1 MSEALP
7 LPRLSAPAA
16 RALDAAGIADLRQLD
31 GMGEKDV
38 LALHGIGPSQLGV
51 LRDAL
56 TAAGL
61 SFTEPVAR
69 PRPTGRS
76 DNATTV
82 VSPGSPR
89 EWIEGLP
96 TARRVDDGR
105 RLLEIFG
112 EATGEHAAMWGPSI
126 VGYGHHHYVYDSGR
140 EGDTLRVGFS
150 PRASALTFYGLLGAP
165 GAEELLAKLGPHKTG
180 KGCLY
185 VKTLAKVDEQVL
197 RDLVAAA
204 WAGWENDE
212 NGNEGG

>member
-1 MSEALP
+1 MSEPLP

-16 RALDAAGIADLRQLD
+16 RALDAAGITDLRRLD
-31 GMGEKDV
+31 GMREKDV

-61 SFTEPVAR
+61 SLTEPVAR
-69 PRPTGRS
+69 PRPTGRN
-76 DNATTV
+76 DNTTAV
-82 VSPGSPR
+82 AASGSPR

-96 TARRVDDGR
+96 TARRVEDGL

-112 EATGEHAAMWGPSI
+112 EVTGEQAVMWGPSM
-126 VGYGHHHYVYDSGR
+126 VGFGHHHYVYDSGR

-150 PRASALTFYGLLGAP
+150 PRSSALTLYGLLGAP

-185 VKTLAKVDEQVL
+185 VTALAKVDEQVL

-204 WAGWENDE
+204 WEATPGPS
-212 NGNEGG
+212 